1 MRRFNFKHAQ
11 VLFSKYQRYLSNALS
26 LHLDMLLSGQFV
38 ISSVLSTAA
47 KIWSDRRTSVT
58 AWCYISVL
66 FGEQRKVHPRG
77 TRAGWP
83 KRCEEK
89 ENLWPNFGSSFYMFF
104 LLPLSLPSVNWASQE
119 GCFFSP
125 EVLTPVLHLFY
136 FHGIFLSLSFSHH
149 YFGLLFPILTT

>member
-1 MRRFNFKHAQ
+1 MYNFLSSVSPQQNLRRQTSVLAWLQLSLNGGQCYSSVTTQFKRQTSVIAR
-11 VLFSKYQRYLSNALS
+11 FYLSGKGNT
-26 LHLDMLLSGQFV
+26 
-38 ISSVLSTAA
+38 SS
-47 KIWSDRRTSVT
+47 
-58 AWCYISVL
+58 
-66 FGEQRKVHPRG
+66 
-77 TRAGWP
+77 
-83 KRCEEK
+83 RCEGGLTQK
-89 ENLWPNFGSSFYMFF
+89 KNRAHFGSSFYMFF